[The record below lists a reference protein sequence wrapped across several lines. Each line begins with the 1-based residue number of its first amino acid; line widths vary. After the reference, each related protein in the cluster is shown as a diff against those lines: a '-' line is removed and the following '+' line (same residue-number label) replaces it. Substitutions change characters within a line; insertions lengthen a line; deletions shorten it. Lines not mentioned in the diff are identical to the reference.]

1 MVRPYTHWAIWN
13 TEDGK
18 KVFADNRGK
27 IMDKATAYETMRLIS
42 EFYDN
47 VSDEDISE
55 FNKELKKD
63 QYEDLKEREEAN
75 KKQQEREREY
85 KPTYMFIIKKVNEPC
100 YKFKFGGYRVY
111 GYVDEQKRLNTIKK
125 QLDRRLDNID
135 KESEVPIELV
145 DSFIYVHNAP
155 GIHKHILEI
164 YGSFR
169 DEFDWYVLEDK
180 VLAKIINYIESKML
194 EV

>member
-1 MVRPYTHWAIWN
+1 MVRPYTHWAVWN

-42 EFYDN
+42 EFYDS

-55 FNKELKKD
+55 FNKELKKE
-63 QYEDLKEREEAN
+63 QYEDFKEREEAN

-100 YKFKFGGYRVY
+100 YKFKFGGYR
-111 GYVDEQKRLNTIKK
+111 ETNLMKIQQ
-125 QLDRRLDNID
+125 QLDRRLDNIE
-135 KESEVPIELV
+135 KESEVLVELV

-155 GIHKHILEI
+155 GVHKHILET
-164 YGSFR
+164 YGHFR
-169 DEFDWYVLEDK
+169 DEFDWYMLEGK
-180 VLAKIINYIESKML
+180 LLAEIINYIKANIL